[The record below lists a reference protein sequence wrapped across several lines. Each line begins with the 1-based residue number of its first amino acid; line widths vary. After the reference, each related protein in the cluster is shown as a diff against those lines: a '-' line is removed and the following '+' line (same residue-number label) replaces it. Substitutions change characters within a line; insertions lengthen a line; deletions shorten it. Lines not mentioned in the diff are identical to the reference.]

1 MALDGAFL
9 RHLKKEITDRA
20 LGARV
25 DKIYQPN
32 KEELVFLLRTRQE
45 AFKLLLSA
53 RANSPRIHFT
63 QYAPENPK
71 VPPMLCMLLRK
82 RLSGA
87 KLVEVR
93 QPGLERLLYLDFD
106 AANELG
112 DKVRLSLV
120 IEIMGKYSNI
130 ILVDG
135 QGKIVDAL
143 KRVDEEMS
151 SQRLV
156 QPGLAYELPP
166 AQNKPC
172 MLECQPEEI
181 VEAIVHQPKNQSLNK
196 GILNALQGLSPVV
209 CREIEHQVGRGQEL
223 FTRDLTQE
231 QRERLRFFLE
241 RLFTT
246 VRDTAGEPYMVT
258 KIKGKPMEFSFLNIV
273 QYGTLASVSRWEDFS
288 SLLDE
293 FYEERD
299 RQDRMRVK
307 AQDLL
312 RLLAN
317 ASERLSRKINLQR
330 GELAR
335 SEDREHLRVCGDL
348 INANLY
354 RIERGSAFADLE
366 NFYDENR
373 LMRVKLDPAL
383 NATQNA
389 QKYYKEYRKAK
400 TAQQVLGEQIA
411 QAEQELLYVDS
422 VFDCLSRAQSE
433 SELNEIRQELREEGY
448 LKAVRDKRKPPAP
461 LAPLEFV
468 SSEGF
473 RILVG
478 RNNRQNDKLTLK
490 QANNNDIWL
499 HTKNIPGSH
508 TIIVTGG
515 RQPGDATLKEAAM
528 LAAYHSRAKDSSQV
542 PVDYTQVRYV
552 SKPQGAKPGMV
563 IYVHYQTLFVTPQ
576 HELTEKLNKLEK
588 GACKIFE
595 NMIL

>member
-528 LAAYHSRAKDSSQV
+528 LAAYHSRPKDSSQV

-576 HELTEKLNKLEK
+576 HELTEKLKKL
-588 GACKIFE
+588 
-595 NMIL
+595 

>member
-299 RQDRMRVK
+299 RQDRMRGK

-576 HELTEKLNKLEK
+576 HELTEKLKKL
-588 GACKIFE
+588 
-595 NMIL
+595 

>member
-181 VEAIVHQPKNQSLNK
+181 GEAIVHQPKNQSLNK

-576 HELTEKLNKLEK
+576 HELTEKLKKL
-588 GACKIFE
+588 
-595 NMIL
+595 

>member
-258 KIKGKPMEFSFLNIV
+258 KLKGKPMEFSFLNIV

-576 HELTEKLNKLEK
+576 HELTEKLKKL
-588 GACKIFE
+588 
-595 NMIL
+595 

>member
-354 RIERGSAFADLE
+354 CIERGSAFADLE

-576 HELTEKLNKLEK
+576 HELTEKLKKL
-588 GACKIFE
+588 
-595 NMIL
+595 

>member
-209 CREIEHQVGRGQEL
+209 CREVEHQVGRGQEL

-576 HELTEKLNKLEK
+576 HELTEKLKKL
-588 GACKIFE
+588 
-595 NMIL
+595 

>member
-63 QYAPENPK
+63 KYAPENPK

-576 HELTEKLNKLEK
+576 HELTEKLKKL
-588 GACKIFE
+588 
-595 NMIL
+595 

>member
-9 RHLKKEITDRA
+9 RHLKKEITDRE
-20 LGARV
+20 LGARG

-87 KLVEVR
+87 KLVEIR

-156 QPGLAYELPP
+156 QPGLTYELPP

-209 CREIEHQVGRGQEL
+209 CREVEHQVGRGQEL

-231 QRERLRFFLE
+231 QKERLRFFLE

-258 KIKGKPMEFSFLNIV
+258 KIKGKPVEFSFLNIV

-373 LMRVKLDPAL
+373 LMRIKLDPAL

-422 VFDCLSRAQSE
+422 VFDCLSRVQSE

-468 SSEGF
+468 SSEGV

-542 PVDYTQVRYV
+542 PVDYTQIRYV

-576 HELTEKLNKLEK
+576 HELTEKLKKL
-588 GACKIFE
+588 
-595 NMIL
+595 

>member
-231 QRERLRFFLE
+231 QRERLRFFLV

-273 QYGTLASVSRWEDFS
+273 QYGTLASVSQWEDFS

-576 HELTEKLNKLEK
+576 HELTEKLKKL
-588 GACKIFE
+588 
-595 NMIL
+595 

>member
-156 QPGLAYELPP
+156 QPGLTYELPP

-209 CREIEHQVGRGQEL
+209 CREVEHQVGRGQEL

-576 HELTEKLNKLEK
+576 HELTEKLKKL
-588 GACKIFE
+588 
-595 NMIL
+595 

>member
-508 TIIVTGG
+508 TIIVTEG

-542 PVDYTQVRYV
+542 PVDYTQIRYV

-576 HELTEKLNKLEK
+576 HELTEKLKKL
-588 GACKIFE
+588 
-595 NMIL
+595 

>member
-576 HELTEKLNKLEK
+576 HELT
-588 GACKIFE
+588 
-595 NMIL
+595 

>member
-1 MALDGAFL
+1 
-9 RHLKKEITDRA
+9 
-20 LGARV
+20 
-25 DKIYQPN
+25 
-32 KEELVFLLRTRQE
+32 
-45 AFKLLLSA
+45 
-53 RANSPRIHFT
+53 
-63 QYAPENPK
+63 
-71 VPPMLCMLLRK
+71 
-82 RLSGA
+82 
-87 KLVEVR
+87 
-93 QPGLERLLYLDFD
+93 
-106 AANELG
+106 
-112 DKVRLSLV
+112 
-120 IEIMGKYSNI
+120 
-130 ILVDG
+130 
-135 QGKIVDAL
+135 
-143 KRVDEEMS
+143 MS

-576 HELTEKLNKLEK
+576 HELTEKLKKL
-588 GACKIFE
+588 
-595 NMIL
+595 

>member
-53 RANSPRIHFT
+53 RANSPRIHFI

-151 SQRLV
+151 SQRLG

-576 HELTEKLNKLEK
+576 HELTEKLKKL
-588 GACKIFE
+588 
-595 NMIL
+595 

>member
-209 CREIEHQVGRGQEL
+209 CREVEHQVGRGQEL

-422 VFDCLSRAQSE
+422 VFDCLSRTQSE

-576 HELTEKLNKLEK
+576 HELTEKLKKL
-588 GACKIFE
+588 
-595 NMIL
+595 

>member
-87 KLVEVR
+87 KLVEIR

-156 QPGLAYELPP
+156 QPGLTYELPP

-209 CREIEHQVGRGQEL
+209 CREVEHQVGRGQEL

-231 QRERLRFFLE
+231 QKERLRFFLE

-299 RQDRMRVK
+299 QQDRMRVK

-373 LMRVKLDPAL
+373 LMRIKLDPAL

-422 VFDCLSRAQSE
+422 VFDCLSRVQSE

-542 PVDYTQVRYV
+542 PVDYTQIRYV

-576 HELTEKLNKLEK
+576 HELTEKLKKL
-588 GACKIFE
+588 
-595 NMIL
+595 

>member
-552 SKPQGAKPGMV
+552 SKPQGAKLGMV

-576 HELTEKLNKLEK
+576 HELTEKLKKL
-588 GACKIFE
+588 
-595 NMIL
+595 

>member
-53 RANSPRIHFT
+53 RANSPRLHFT

-576 HELTEKLNKLEK
+576 HELTEKLKKL
-588 GACKIFE
+588 
-595 NMIL
+595 

>member
-209 CREIEHQVGRGQEL
+209 CREVEHQVGRGQEL

-231 QRERLRFFLE
+231 QKERLRFFLE

-422 VFDCLSRAQSE
+422 VFDCLSRVQSE

-576 HELTEKLNKLEK
+576 HELTEKLKKL
-588 GACKIFE
+588 
-595 NMIL
+595 

>member
-411 QAEQELLYVDS
+411 QAEQEFLYVDS

-576 HELTEKLNKLEK
+576 HELTEKLKKL
-588 GACKIFE
+588 
-595 NMIL
+595 

>member
-576 HELTEKLNKLEK
+576 HELTEKLKKTLKRGLQN
-588 GACKIFE
+588 I
-595 NMIL
+595 

>member
-478 RNNRQNDKLTLK
+478 RNNRQNEKLTLK

-576 HELTEKLNKLEK
+576 HELTEKLKKL
-588 GACKIFE
+588 
-595 NMIL
+595 

>member
-120 IEIMGKYSNI
+120 IEIMGRYSNI

-576 HELTEKLNKLEK
+576 HELTEKLKKL
-588 GACKIFE
+588 
-595 NMIL
+595 

>member
-246 VRDTAGEPYMVT
+246 VRDTAGEPYMGT
-258 KIKGKPMEFSFLNIV
+258 KIKGKPMEVSFLNIV

-330 GELAR
+330 GEFAR

-576 HELTEKLNKLEK
+576 HELTEKLKKL
-588 GACKIFE
+588 
-595 NMIL
+595 

>member
-209 CREIEHQVGRGQEL
+209 CREMEHQVGRGQEL

-576 HELTEKLNKLEK
+576 HELTEKLKKL
-588 GACKIFE
+588 
-595 NMIL
+595 

>member
-9 RHLKKEITDRA
+9 RHLKEEITDRA

-576 HELTEKLNKLEK
+576 HELTEKLKKL
-588 GACKIFE
+588 
-595 NMIL
+595 

>member
-1 MALDGAFL
+1 MARDGAFL

-576 HELTEKLNKLEK
+576 HELTEKLKKL
-588 GACKIFE
+588 
-595 NMIL
+595 

>member
-172 MLECQPEEI
+172 MLESQPEEI

-576 HELTEKLNKLEK
+576 HELTEKLKKL
-588 GACKIFE
+588 
-595 NMIL
+595 

>member
-1 MALDGAFL
+1 M
-9 RHLKKEITDRA
+9 
-20 LGARV
+20 
-25 DKIYQPN
+25 
-32 KEELVFLLRTRQE
+32 LRTRQE

-366 NFYDENR
+366 SFYDENR

-478 RNNRQNDKLTLK
+478 RNNRQNDKMTLK

-576 HELTEKLNKLEK
+576 HELTEKLKKL
-588 GACKIFE
+588 
-595 NMIL
+595 

>member
-528 LAAYHSRAKDSSQV
+528 LAAYHSRAKDNSQV

-576 HELTEKLNKLEK
+576 HELTEKLKKL
-588 GACKIFE
+588 
-595 NMIL
+595 

>member
-63 QYAPENPK
+63 QYAPENPKVPPMLCMLLRKRLSGAKLVEVRQPGLERLLYLDFDAANELGDKVRLSLVIEIMGKYSNIILVDGQGKIVDALKRVDEEMSSQRLVQPGLPK

-400 TAQQVLGEQIA
+400 P
-411 QAEQELLYVDS
+411 
-422 VFDCLSRAQSE
+422 LSRYWE
-433 SELNEIRQELREEGY
+433 SRSRRRSRSFCMSIRY
-448 LKAVRDKRKPPAP
+448 STA
-461 LAPLEFV
+461 
-468 SSEGF
+468 
-473 RILVG
+473 
-478 RNNRQNDKLTLK
+478 
-490 QANNNDIWL
+490 
-499 HTKNIPGSH
+499 
-508 TIIVTGG
+508 
-515 RQPGDATLKEAAM
+515 
-528 LAAYHSRAKDSSQV
+528 
-542 PVDYTQVRYV
+542 
-552 SKPQGAKPGMV
+552 
-563 IYVHYQTLFVTPQ
+563 
-576 HELTEKLNKLEK
+576 
-588 GACKIFE
+588 
-595 NMIL
+595 

>member
-87 KLVEVR
+87 KLVEIR

-156 QPGLAYELPP
+156 QPGLTYELPP

-209 CREIEHQVGRGQEL
+209 CREVEHQVGRGQEL

-231 QRERLRFFLE
+231 QKERLRFFLE

-366 NFYDENR
+366 NFYDENH
-373 LMRVKLDPAL
+373 LMRIKLDPAL

-542 PVDYTQVRYV
+542 PVDYTQIRYV

-576 HELTEKLNKLEK
+576 HELTEKLKKL
-588 GACKIFE
+588 
-595 NMIL
+595 

>member
-354 RIERGSAFADLE
+354 LIERGSAFADLE

-576 HELTEKLNKLEK
+576 HELTEKLKKL
-588 GACKIFE
+588 
-595 NMIL
+595 

>member
-87 KLVEVR
+87 KLVEIR

-576 HELTEKLNKLEK
+576 HELTEKLKKL
-588 GACKIFE
+588 
-595 NMIL
+595 

>member
-241 RLFTT
+241 RLFIT

-312 RLLAN
+312 PLLAN

-576 HELTEKLNKLEK
+576 HELTEKLKKL
-588 GACKIFE
+588 
-595 NMIL
+595 

>member
-293 FYEERD
+293 FCEERD

-576 HELTEKLNKLEK
+576 HELTEKLKKL
-588 GACKIFE
+588 
-595 NMIL
+595 

>member
-156 QPGLAYELPP
+156 QPGLTYELPP

-576 HELTEKLNKLEK
+576 HELTEKLKKL
-588 GACKIFE
+588 
-595 NMIL
+595 